1 MLNNLLAVFDN
12 YCIHTSQ
19 DSSSLSNTADFICST
34 CSEMYD
40 HGSFHTSESFPILG
54 GTFGEI
60 SFIGEVNRDIAECCS
75 TYDVNRGLYYVN
87 IFNPSYL

>member
-1 MLNNLLAVFDN
+1 MLNNFLAVFDN

-60 SFIGEVNRDIAECCS
+60 SFIGEVNR
-75 TYDVNRGLYYVN
+75 G
-87 IFNPSYL
+87 